1 MTRKRSLV
9 QIQYGPPSLCTSR
22 PVFSVQRSRV
32 IQGVATLCEVY
43 PILRH
48 GVIRRWPVRERIEL
62 PHLIPRTGHRV
73 YHTTGFDH
81 EEIIDLC
88 IRINSAGQGTG
99 GTKWPPCL
107 GPLRSWVATLPYMRH
122 TRPQEEIG
130 NSPGVPQPPISGAI
144 SAISPLIP

>member
-62 PHLIPRTGHRV
+62 PYLIRRTGHRV

-81 EEIIDLC
+81 EEIIDVC
-88 IRINSAGQGTG
+88 IRINSVERGAASPN
-99 GTKWPPCL
+99 WPPCL
-107 GPLRSWVATLPYMRH
+107 GLFKSVVAGLTSMR
-122 TRPQEEIG
+122 
-130 NSPGVPQPPISGAI
+130 
-144 SAISPLIP
+144 